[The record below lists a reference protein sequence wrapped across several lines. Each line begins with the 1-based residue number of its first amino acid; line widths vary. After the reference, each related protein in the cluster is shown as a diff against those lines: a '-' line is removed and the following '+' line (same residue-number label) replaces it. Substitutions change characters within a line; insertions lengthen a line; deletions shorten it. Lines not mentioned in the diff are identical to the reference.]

1 MLGSSLHCL
10 KHLIFFYLCLF
21 PFKDTPEF
29 DLVFDNTVDQ
39 WVANSSADKCI
50 FVQIL
55 YHGCLTY
62 CKRKEASLGKTGQT
76 EKRQEPQL
84 PLQVA
89 PGPDNRTR
97 QSASKAQPAQTKSCV
112 SLSRPEFINCQSKL
126 TRGNRSY
133 SR

>member
-89 PGPDNRTR
+89 PGPDDRTR